1 MLFKIQNY
9 KWYTKIGLEKKKKN
23 KPVGKLSNTTI
34 NLISLSYFTI
44 FLFNLYLIF
53 FLNLYF
59 ISVFVGISINALS
72 PTKYI

>member
-9 KWYTKIGLEKKKKN
+9 KWYTKIGLEKKN

-53 FLNLYF
+53 FLTSYF
-59 ISVFVGISINALS
+59 ISVLVGISINALS